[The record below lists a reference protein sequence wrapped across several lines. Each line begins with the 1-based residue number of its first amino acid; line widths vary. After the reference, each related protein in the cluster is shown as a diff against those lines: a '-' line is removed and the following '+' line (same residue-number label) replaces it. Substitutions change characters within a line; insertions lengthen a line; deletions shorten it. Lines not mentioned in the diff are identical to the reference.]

1 MIEETTKPSLLG
13 IKHSNRDF
21 SDRNTWGKN
30 QFNSSFPAALSAY
43 LSHKGLENMNTID
56 LFAGCGGLSLGF
68 QNAGFCVKAAFDNW
82 KPAIE
87 VYQAN
92 FTHPITDLDL
102 SQDFD
107 LDILKKFSP
116 QMIIGGAPCQDF
128 SSAGK
133 RDETLGR
140 ADLTSSLAKIITEIQ
155 PEWFVMENVPRI
167 EKSRILQKAKENLK
181 NVGYGLTEK
190 IVDAG
195 FCGVPQNRKRF
206 FLIGHL
212 SSSDDFLDLYLNKN
226 QSSRPMTVFEHLGES
241 LDTEFYYRHPRSY
254 KRRGIYGIHEPS
266 PTVRGVNRPIP
277 KTYIKHS
284 GDACEPNGKVR
295 PLTTIERSYLQTF
308 PKDFNFFGNKSDL
321 EQMIGNA
328 VPVKLAEYVA
338 NCIKEYQADVQGN
351 KNIQAKQVAFHF

>member
-1 MIEETTKPSLLG
+1 
-13 IKHSNRDF
+13 
-21 SDRNTWGKN
+21 
-30 QFNSSFPAALSAY
+30 
-43 LSHKGLENMNTID
+43 MNTID

-68 QNAGFCVKAAFDNW
+68 QNAGFSIKAAFDNW
-82 KPAIE
+82 KPAAK
-87 VYQAN
+87 VYRAN
-92 FTHPITDLDL
+92 FSHPMFDLDL

-107 LDILKKFSP
+107 LEVLRQFSP
-116 QMIIGGAPCQDF
+116 QLIIGGAPCQDF

-140 ADLTSSLAKIITEIQ
+140 ADLTVRFAEIIAEVK

-167 EKSRILQKAKENLK
+167 EKSRLLQESKEILKK
-181 NVGYGLTEK
+181 VGYGLSER
-190 IVDAG
+190 ILDASY
-195 FCGVPQNRKRF
+195 FNVPQNRKRF

-212 SSSDDFLDLYLNKN
+212 ESNDNFLDFYLEKDKAT
-226 QSSRPMTVFEHLGES
+226 RPMTVFEHLGES

-254 KRRGIYGIHEPS
+254 QRRGIYSIHEPS

-277 KTYIKHS
+277 KTYVKHS

-328 VPVKLAEYVA
+328 VPVKLAEHVA
-338 NCIKEYQADVQGN
+338 NCIREYQADFSKN
-351 KNIQAKQVAFHF
+351 KQIIKEKQLAFHF

>member
-1 MIEETTKPSLLG
+1 MK
-13 IKHSNRDF
+13 
-21 SDRNTWGKN
+21 
-30 QFNSSFPAALSAY
+30 
-43 LSHKGLENMNTID
+43 TID

-68 QNAGFCVKAAFDNW
+68 QNAGFAIEAAFDNW

-87 VYQAN
+87 IYRAN
-92 FTHPITDLDL
+92 FSHQIFDLDL

-107 LDILKKFSP
+107 LNTLKEFSP
-116 QMIIGGAPCQDF
+116 QIIIGGAPCQDF

-140 ADLTSSLAKIITEIQ
+140 ADLSLRFAEIIAEIQ

-167 EKSRILQKAKENLK
+167 EKSRFLQESKEILKK
-181 NVGYGLTEK
+181 VGYGLTAK
-190 IVDAG
+190 ILDASYYN
-195 FCGVPQNRKRF
+195 VPQNRKRF

-212 SSSDDFLDLYLNKN
+212 NSSDNFLNYYLEKN
-226 QSSRPMTVFEHLGES
+226 QAARPMTVFEHLGAE

-254 KRRGIYGIHEPS
+254 LRRGIYSVHEPS

-277 KTYIKHS
+277 KTYVKHS
-284 GDACEPNGKVR
+284 GDACDPNGKVR

-308 PKDFNFFGNKSDL
+308 PKNFKFFGNKSDL

-338 NCIKEYQADVQGN
+338 NCIKEYQKDLKEN
-351 KNIQAKQVAFHF
+351 KQIIKEKQLAFQF

>member
-1 MIEETTKPSLLG
+1 
-13 IKHSNRDF
+13 
-21 SDRNTWGKN
+21 
-30 QFNSSFPAALSAY
+30 
-43 LSHKGLENMNTID
+43 MNTID

-68 QNAGFCVKAAFDNW
+68 QNAGFAIEAAFDNW

-87 VYQAN
+87 VYRAN
-92 FTHPITDLDL
+92 FSHPIFDLDL
-102 SQDFD
+102 SKDFD
-107 LDILKKFSP
+107 VLKQFAP

-140 ADLTSSLAKIITEIQ
+140 ADLTVRFAEIIAEIK

-167 EKSRILQKAKENLK
+167 EKSRILHEAKDVLK
-181 NVGYGLTEK
+181 KVGYGLTEK
-190 IVDAG
+190 ILDASY
-195 FCGVPQNRKRF
+195 FNVPQNRKRF

-212 SSSDDFLDLYLNKN
+212 KSADNFLKHYLEKN
-226 QSSRPMTVFEHLGES
+226 QASRPMTVFEHLGAE

-254 KRRGIYGIHEPS
+254 HRRGIFSVHEPS

-277 KTYIKHS
+277 KTYVKHS

-308 PKDFNFFGNKSDL
+308 PKDFKFFGNKSDL

-338 NCIKEYQADVQGN
+338 NCINEYQADLKEN
-351 KNIQAKQVAFHF
+351 KTIQAKQLAFHF

>member
-1 MIEETTKPSLLG
+1 
-13 IKHSNRDF
+13 
-21 SDRNTWGKN
+21 
-30 QFNSSFPAALSAY
+30 
-43 LSHKGLENMNTID
+43 MNTID

-68 QNAGFCVKAAFDNW
+68 QNAGFSIKAAFDNW
-82 KPAIE
+82 KSAIE
-87 VYQAN
+87 VYQTN
-92 FTHPITDLDL
+92 FSHPIFDLDL

-107 LDILKKFSP
+107 LNILRKFSP

-140 ADLTSSLAKIITEIQ
+140 ADLTVRFAEIIAEIQ

-167 EKSRILQKAKENLK
+167 EKSPILRKAKEILR
-181 NVGYGLTEK
+181 NVGYGLTER
-190 IVDAG
+190 ILDASL
-195 FCGVPQNRKRF
+195 CGVPQNRKRF
-206 FLIGHL
+206 FLIGNL
-212 SSSDDFLDLYLNKN
+212 NSTDNFLDSYLEKN
-226 QSSRPMTVFEHLGES
+226 QNSRPMTVFEHLGES
-241 LDTEFYYRHPRSY
+241 LETKFYYRHPRSY
-254 KRRGIYGIHEPS
+254 KRRGIFSVHEPS

-284 GDACEPNGKVR
+284 GDACEPNEKVR

-308 PKDFNFFGNKSDL
+308 PKDFRFFGNKSDL

-338 NCIKEYQADVQGN
+338 NGIKKYQADLKEN
-351 KNIQAKQVAFHF
+351 KTIQSKQLAFHF